1 MSELGALSQKY
12 GITNENSDLAT
23 EVTKCFLIAKT
34 CFVNDSE
41 CVNFLLVWHE
51 TLLLGYDCVW

>member
-1 MSELGALSQKY
+1 MSDPGALSQKY

-23 EVTKCFLIAKT
+23 EVTKCFLIANT
-34 CFVNDSE
+34 SFVNDSE
-41 CVNFLLVWHE
+41 CVNFFLVWHE